1 MHLWI
6 IMDWNRRWAR
16 LQWKNSFFW
25 HSAWFKNISKIVRL
39 TSNKWIKYLTL
50 WALSKENL
58 EKRDIDEI
66 NWLLKLINKFT
77 DFLPDLQK
85 NNIKFDT
92 IGDIKRLPEESQKIL
107 QKVKESTKNNTWM
120 VLIVALVYSWQDEI
134 IRAIKKMYESK
145 FDINFLN
152 EENFKNFLD
161 TANFPAPDLIIRTGG
176 DIRHSGFTLYDS
188 AYSEYYFTEK
198 FWPEFDEEELDKALD
213 FFYKRERRFWK

>member
-120 VLIVALVYSWQDEI
+120 VLVVALVYSWQDEI

-188 AYSEYYFTEK
+188 TYSEYYFTEK